1 MGYNSDT
8 NFQYIQE
15 SNNKKKKGFIT
26 NFKESTD
33 NNDNKEFIVTIEG
46 IHVTTTGNNTEYTE
60 SELKGSPKNLT
71 GVHSWTKPYNNP
83 VLTHHNQRSGE
94 PIGRVIEAKYSNS
107 TISGKPGIVLK
118 AKISDEKA
126 IEKIK
131 DGRYTTVSV
140 GGNVAHAECSIC
152 GTDWVT
158 EGWCEHT
165 PGQVYD
171 GEEMSLIMKDITFV
185 EVSFVNV
192 PADEYANVIAY
203 DTIESSDD
211 STTYENK
218 YNSKTAFRED
228 TFSRGQGGKSNNMSD
243 GNSKSTI
250 EEKLE
255 LREEK
260 INLLEN
266 KLESKEDEVK
276 KLEEENKDLN
286 DKVDILENDI
296 ENYQDEIKNLNEA
309 NKKLK
314 DEQVDFL
321 VEKILDKKIELDR
334 LSEDMD
340 DDTKEEVKDNLKEKN
355 RESLKD
361 ILEDLKYEEELNKED
376 YDGFNN
382 TSSKDGKHNSE
393 ENNVKTVEDDDD
405 GEEEFNVDEEL
416 KNLG

>member
-1 MGYNSDT
+1 LSYTSDA
-8 NFQYIQE
+8 NFQFIKE
-15 SNNKKKKGFIT
+15 SNQSNKKGFIT
-26 NFKESTD
+26 DFTESVD
-33 NNDNKEFIVTIEG
+33 NNDNKKFIATIEG

-60 SELKGSPKNLT
+60 SELKGSPSNLT

-118 AKISDEKA
+118 ANITDEEA
-126 IEKIK
+126 IEKIQ
-131 DGRYTTVSV
+131 DGRYKTVSV

-165 PGQVYD
+165 PGQVYE
-171 GEEMSLIMKDITFV
+171 GEEMSLIMRDITFV

-203 DTIESSDD
+203 DAIED
-211 STTYENK
+211 SNEDTTYESR

-228 TFSRGQGGKSNNMSD
+228 VFSEGQGGNNNNME
-243 GNSKSTI
+243 GKNNTSTI

-260 INLLEN
+260 IDL
-266 KLESKEDEVK
+266 LESKLKDKNSKIEE
-276 KLEEENKDLN
+276 LEENNKDLS
-286 DKVDILENDI
+286 DKNDILENDI
-296 ENYQDEIKNLNEA
+296 ENYQEEIQELNEK

-314 DEQVDFL
+314 DEQVEFL
-321 VEKILDKKIELDR
+321 VEKIIDKKFELER
-334 LSEDMD
+334 ISEDISD
-340 DDTKEEVKDNLKEKN
+340 EQKEDIRENLSAKS

-361 ILEDLKYEEELNKED
+361 ILEDLKYEEKLQNED
-376 YDGFNN
+376 YDGFNKEADKEGN
-382 TSSKDGKHNSE
+382 HNSE
-393 ENNVKTVEDDDD
+393 EDNVDTVDENDEDEDDFDV
-405 GEEEFNVDEEL
+405 NEEL
-416 KNLG
+416 QNLN